1 MNAKLHIGF
10 DTVGTQQVA
19 IFINTWYYLVS
30 NYLIPPPLTL
40 DGSALGSC
48 LDQSW
53 PQCQSLRLLVVLPSC
68 FCFETWSSAL
78 LPMGLSVGAQSSTV
92 ILTQANKPP
101 SLYCLDFQVSPV
113 LDFQALSLTSWD
125 VPGTWS

>member
-78 LPMGLSVGAQSSTV
+78 LPMGLSVGAQSSTKV
-92 ILTQANKPP
+92 SLWDPLVKPP
-101 SLYCLDFQVSPV
+101 NAHSPSSTRRIKDNTLAHEASPV
-113 LDFQALSLTSWD
+113 L
-125 VPGTWS
+125 